1 MFRVY
6 NLFLNNII
14 SFNYFHIENFKLSS
28 VVKTQFGI
36 KDLEN
41 LSNVKAHTIRIWE
54 KRYNLLEPD
63 RTDTNIRKYN
73 LENLKKLLN
82 IAYLYNA
89 GHKISKLA
97 SLDTTQ
103 ILALIKNNVSGLDSG
118 YLGNVFKS
126 AMLEFDGELFDSTL
140 EKLLKEKTLREVF
153 SEIFVPLLNQ
163 TGILWHSGTIDPS
176 HEHFISE
183 KIKHTL
189 IEHSAKYKKN
199 ASEKDTQLF
208 TLYLPHKEVHEIG
221 LLYANY
227 ELLSAG
233 FKTVYLGA
241 NIPMESLKHVL
252 KTKTKVIF
260 VTYFTVLP
268 ENDNLEKY
276 LNDFHNVVCAIGP
289 SELWVLG
296 SKASKS
302 IKTTKNVKLF
312 KEVKHFMDQVE
323 SLTNA

>member
-1 MFRVY
+1 M
-6 NLFLNNII
+6 
-14 SFNYFHIENFKLSS
+14 
-28 VVKTQFGI
+28 VKNQFGI

-97 SLDTTQ
+97 SIDSTQ
-103 ILALIKNNVSGLDSG
+103 IKALINKNINALDPE
-118 YLGNVFKS
+118 YTRNIFKS
-126 AMLEFDGELFDSTL
+126 IMLEFDGELFDETL
-140 EKLLKEKTLREVF
+140 KKLLEHKTFREIF
-153 SEIFVPLLNQ
+153 SFVFVPLLNE

-183 KIKHTL
+183 KIKHSIIL
-189 IEHSAKYKKN
+189 HSNTFQKTTERETSK
-199 ASEKDTQLF
+199 TF
-208 TLYLPHKEVHEIG
+208 VLYLPHDEIHEIG

-233 FKTVYLGA
+233 FKTIYLGA
-241 NIPMESLKHVL
+241 SIPLECLNNVL
-252 KTKTKVIF
+252 KNKNEVIF
-260 VTYFTVLP
+260 ITYFTVCP
-268 ENDNLEKY
+268 EQDQIEKY
-276 LNDFHNVVCAIGP
+276 LNEFQRSVSTKKPC
-289 SELWVLG
+289 ELWVLG
-296 SKASKS
+296 RKTKKNTPHSKN
-302 IKTTKNVKLF
+302 IRFFNDLKLF
-312 KEVKHFMDQVE
+312 TKELE
-323 SLTNA
+323 NP

>member
-1 MFRVY
+1 M
-6 NLFLNNII
+6 
-14 SFNYFHIENFKLSS
+14 
-28 VVKTQFGI
+28 VKTQFGI

-97 SLDTTQ
+97 SLDKAQ
-103 ILALIKNNVSGLDSG
+103 IQALIKNNINGLDSE
-118 YLGNVFKS
+118 YMLNVFKS
-126 AMLEFDGELFDSTL
+126 AMFEFDGELFDKTL
-140 EKLLKEKTLREVF
+140 EKILEQKSFREVF
-153 SEIFVPLLNQ
+153 SEIFVPLLNEM
-163 TGILWHSGTIDPS
+163 GILWHSGTIDPS

-183 KIKHTL
+183 KIKHSIILHT
-189 IEHSAKYKKN
+189 EKHKKTVSHSN
-199 ASEKDTQLF
+199 QQFF
-208 TLYLPHKEVHEIG
+208 TLYLPYQEIHEIG

-227 ELLSAG
+227 ELLSGG
-233 FKTVYLGA
+233 FNTIFLGA
-241 NIPMESLKHVL
+241 NIPLESLKHLL

-260 VTYFTVLP
+260 VTYFTVHP
-268 ENDNLEKY
+268 EKY
-276 LNDFHNVVCAIGP
+276 NLNNYLDDFKNEVCDKGP

-296 SKASKS
+296 RKIGKDAKNSKN
-302 IKTTKNVKLF
+302 IKFF
-312 KEVKHFMDQVE
+312 KDIKQFTDQIE
-323 SLTNA
+323 NLSSN

>member
-1 MFRVY
+1 
-6 NLFLNNII
+6 
-14 SFNYFHIENFKLSS
+14 

-63 RTDTNIRKYN
+63 RTDTNIRKYD
-73 LENLKKLLN
+73 LQNLKKLLN

-89 GHKISKLA
+89 GYKISKLA
-97 SLDTTQ
+97 SLNKAEIQ
-103 ILALIKNNVSGLDSG
+103 ALIRVNITGLDSE
-118 YLGNVFKS
+118 YMLNIFKS
-126 AMLEFDGELFDSTL
+126 AMFEFDDELFDTTL
-140 EKLLKEKTLREVF
+140 EKFLEKKSFREVF
-153 SEIFVPLLNQ
+153 VEIFVPLLNEM
-163 TGILWHSGTIDPS
+163 GILWHSGTIDPS

-183 KIKHTL
+183 KIKHSI
-189 IEHSAKYKKN
+189 IEHSAKHKKTS
-199 ASEKDTQLF
+199 SEKNTQLF
-208 TLYLPHKEVHEIG
+208 ALYLPFHEIHEIG

-233 FKTVYLGA
+233 LKTIYLGA
-241 NIPMESLKHVL
+241 NIPLESLNHVL
-252 KTKTKVIF
+252 KTKTKIIF

-276 LNDFHNVVCAIGP
+276 LADFQKEVCVKGP

-296 SKASKS
+296 RKAGKNIKS
-302 IKTTKNVKLF
+302 TKNIKIFRGL
-312 KEVKHFMDQVE
+312 KHFTDQIE
-323 SLTNA
+323 SFSNI